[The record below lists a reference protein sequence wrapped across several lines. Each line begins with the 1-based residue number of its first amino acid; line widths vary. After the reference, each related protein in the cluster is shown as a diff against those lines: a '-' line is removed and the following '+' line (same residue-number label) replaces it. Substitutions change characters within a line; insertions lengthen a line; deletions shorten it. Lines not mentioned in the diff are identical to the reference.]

1 MVGCLFAAAL
11 FYIWVRIFINTK
23 AEESSVEEWVEFP
36 ALESLLAKCDKEDK
50 NTNIQV
56 CLIFYLFVELN
67 EDFSGQWSINGISTI

>member
-23 AEESSVEEWVEFP
+23 AEESSVEEWIEFP
-36 ALESLLAKCDKEDK
+36 ALETLLAKCDKEDK

-56 CLIFYLFVELN
+56 CFHFYLFLEFN
-67 EDFSGQWSINGISTI
+67 EDISGQWCIDSISRI